1 MANSI
6 LFTYYT
12 LESKNTYGYH
22 YYYFAGY
29 DDAGN
34 MLITDEP
41 GNAVAFRHNKEAK
54 NFLKNHQ
61 DLTERFEVQTMFT
74 NTVPRY
80 YVEFKPI
87 RNKDTFPCT
96 KDSLI

>member
-1 MANSI
+1 MATT
-6 LFTYYT
+6 TYYT
-12 LESKNTYGYH
+12 LESKNTYEFH

-41 GNAVAFRHNKEAK
+41 GNAVAFHHNKDAK
-54 NFLKNHQ
+54 KFLNDHQ
-61 DLTERFEVQTMFT
+61 DLTEQFNVQSMIT
-74 NTVPRY
+74 NEKPYY

-87 RNKDTFPCT
+87 TEIKNLSIVK
-96 KDSLI
+96 KIV

>member
-1 MANSI
+1 MATI
-6 LFTYYT
+6 TYYT
-12 LESKNTYGYH
+12 LESKNTYEYH

-41 GNAVAFRHNKEAK
+41 GNSVAFRHNKEAK
-54 NFLKNHQ
+54 KFLNSHQ

-87 RNKDTFPCT
+87 TEIKNHSIVQK
-96 KDSLI
+96 IV